1 MPITDRIPTLSDA
14 ELRTLR
20 DNAERL
26 ATTGKPKQA
35 SAATAVL
42 PAISAELEVRKA
54 RHKAMLAEARAERV
68 RRARSPAIG
77 ESRGAVDAPPPPTE
91 SPGTSPVPSDKIH

>member
-1 MPITDRIPTLSDA
+1 MPITDRLPTLSDA
-14 ELRTLR
+14 ELLTLR

-42 PAISAELEVRKA
+42 PAISAELEARRA
-54 RHKAMLAEARAERV
+54 RHKARLAEARAERA
-68 RRARSPAIG
+68 RRAQSPAVG
-77 ESRGAVDAPPPPTE
+77 EG
-91 SPGTSPVPSDKIH
+91 